1 MYEIILYDTE
11 DERCPVQELLDSLE
25 PKLLAKTL
33 RTIDLLEMNGPLLR
47 EPYSKPLENGIFEL
61 RTKQGSDITRVL
73 YFFIVGKKEVLSNG
87 FIKNRR
93 RHQRQKKNWQRSIK
107 QIMNGG
113 MAMSSYKDYK
123 KRALQNPE
131 VKAEYDA
138 LQPEYDIIQAMI
150 DARVQQ
156 NMTQKDLS
164 AKTGITQADISR
176 IENGTRNPSLSMVKK
191 LAHGLGMQLKLEFV
205 PMPTKNK
212 M

>member
-1 MYEIILYDTE
+1 
-11 DERCPVQELLDSLE
+11 
-25 PKLLAKTL
+25 
-33 RTIDLLEMNGPLLR
+33 
-47 EPYSKPLENGIFEL
+47 
-61 RTKQGSDITRVL
+61 
-73 YFFIVGKKEVLSNG
+73 
-87 FIKNRR
+87 
-93 RHQRQKKNWQRSIK
+93 
-107 QIMNGG
+107 
-113 MAMSSYKDYK
+113 MSSYKDYK

-131 VKAEYDA
+131 VKAEYDT

-150 DARVQQ
+150 DARVKQ

-191 LAHGLGMQLKLEFV
+191 LAQGLGMQLKLEFV